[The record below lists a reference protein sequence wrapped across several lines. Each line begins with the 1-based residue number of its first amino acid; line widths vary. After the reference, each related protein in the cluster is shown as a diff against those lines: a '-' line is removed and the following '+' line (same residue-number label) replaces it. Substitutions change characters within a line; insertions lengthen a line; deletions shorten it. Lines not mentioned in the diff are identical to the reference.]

1 MASLWIIDGYNFIR
15 VSRRFSAWEGESPE
29 AGREAALSW
38 LGEFSQLTGQEVC
51 VILDAYGGLN
61 REMKQRRAFGIE
73 ILESRGGYTADEEIL
88 QRAKLLGERAIVISS
103 DREVFQGAIRAGCSV
118 LNSQEFESE
127 VEKIFRRFR
136 ENPRNFPQDA
146 APRPLRGNTPPKEK
160 KKAFQIL
167 RKYQ

>member
-15 VSRRFSAWEGESPE
+15 VSRRFSAWEGEAPE
-29 AGREAALSW
+29 AGREAALRW

-51 VILDAYGGLN
+51 VILDAYGGVHQK
-61 REMKQRRAFGIE
+61 MKQRRAFGIE

-88 QRAKLLGERAIVISS
+88 NQAKILGERAIVISS
-103 DREVFQGAIRAGCSV
+103 DREVLQGAIRAGCSV
-118 LNSQEFESE
+118 LSSQEFENE
-127 VEKIFRRFR
+127 VEKIRRHFR
-136 ENPRNFPQDA
+136 ENAHNFPGA
-146 APRPLRGNTPPKEK
+146 TPSPPPRSVTPPKEK